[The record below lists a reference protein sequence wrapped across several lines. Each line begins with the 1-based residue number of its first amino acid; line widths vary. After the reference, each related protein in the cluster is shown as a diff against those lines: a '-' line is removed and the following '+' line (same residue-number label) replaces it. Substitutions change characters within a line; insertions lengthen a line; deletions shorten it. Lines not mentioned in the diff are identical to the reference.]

1 MPTYLFFGKVLPE
14 RAQLSVGEI
23 RFEMRGPDSQ
33 VDSSLFVEI
42 IHNQVVARIETSA
55 PLDDHFT
62 ARNAVDDAVR
72 SILDGIGFWKGYAY
86 DLDLVQFA
94 DPVSPRKHV
103 FGIDAP
109 AAAGIA
115 DSFGINFESVMS
127 ILSAPNGWLV
137 RRALSDMRE
146 SIHSAAD
153 TAFFIYRAIE
163 TLMSGYASANQL
175 PPQSGSTWESF
186 RSRYGLEEQAIKKIK
201 LLADPLRHGRVVEI
215 KGMSDEER
223 SQLFR
228 DGWTM
233 VSKVLRK
240 LHDDFE
246 TSGRVAIFA

>member
-1 MPTYLFFGKVLPE
+1 MLTYLFFGKVLPE
-14 RAQLSVGEI
+14 RAQLSVSEI
-23 RFEMRGPDSQ
+23 RFEMRDATSD
-33 VDSSLFVEI
+33 VTRVLFVEI
-42 IHNQVVARIETSA
+42 IYNQVVARIETDT

-62 ARNAVDDAVR
+62 AKNAVDDAVR
-72 SILDGIGFWKGYAY
+72 TILDGVGFGMAHAY

-94 DPVSPRKHV
+94 DPVSPRKQV
-103 FGIDAP
+103 FGINIP
-109 AAAGIA
+109 AASGIA
-115 DSFGINFESVMS
+115 DSFGVNFEV
-127 ILSAPNGWLV
+127 IWTVLSAPNGWLV

-175 PPQSGSTWESF
+175 PPKSSSTWESF
-186 RSRYGLEEQAIKKIK
+186 RSRYGLEEQAIKNIK
-201 LLADPLRHGRVVEI
+201 LLADPMRHGRVVEI
-215 KGMSDEER
+215 KGMSDDER

-240 LHDDFE
+240 LYDDFQAN
-246 TSGRVAIFA
+246 GRVAIFA